1 MNKLANIDWDKV
13 KTFIK
18 GNPVLCA
25 LLALDIFLLFVIWGH
40 GDVNESIQNKISS
53 LQLKEKQIRANLT
66 KLNGLEKDFETL
78 GNIKNDILNKCINF
92 GEKVTIYNF
101 LKQMDSSLPE
111 NKINISNV
119 NLYDINKKRNIN
131 FNQDLSE
138 FDGDVVI
145 AGYNASLTG
154 TTENFIEFLGKL
166 NQLPY
171 FINLQKLEMKNDPNK
186 EAAPLNVNLNFD
198 LLGKIQLKE

>member
-18 GNPVLCA
+18 GNPVLCT
-25 LLALDIFLLFVIWGH
+25 LLAMDIFLLFVIWGH
-40 GDVNESIQNKISS
+40 GDTNESIQSKISS

-66 KLNGLEKDFETL
+66 KLSGLEKDFETL

-111 NKINISNV
+111 NKVNISNV
-119 NLYDINKKRNIN
+119 NLYNINKKRNIN

-166 NQLPY
+166 NQLSY

>member
-1 MNKLANIDWDKV
+1 
-13 KTFIK
+13 
-18 GNPVLCA
+18 
-25 LLALDIFLLFVIWGH
+25 
-40 GDVNESIQNKISS
+40 
-53 LQLKEKQIRANLT
+53 
-66 KLNGLEKDFETL
+66 
-78 GNIKNDILNKCINF
+78 
-92 GEKVTIYNF
+92 
-101 LKQMDSSLPE
+101 MDSSLPE